1 MAEWKRRRDD
11 AETEDRLKEDFVVV
25 NVPYGRENY
34 STSINS
40 QSAVL
45 PIGWKYRPNNCIGAW
60 LAWFN
65 DDVRDKKSKLQL
77 EKTAIV
83 IRELIAATGLT
94 EDEIAAMDNPTSKK
108 TFHTAFLQL
117 HPAKD
122 PGMHVIALFASRS
135 DSSPASVPTC
145 MKLWSLWFRAPRKP
159 WCFRGV
165 HELPLEMQAE
175 HSQYVLLMNKLRQ
188 IALDMGLIES
198 KDTIKLN
205 EAPFKALFSLVFD
218 SFTSQCGPSCTLT
231 PESVCSEAVAWSQVD
246 LDVAFRLEG
255 AVFPVSLDAYDV
267 ASVVLGHGLTH
278 GSPFSLVEQWHE
290 ASMDYRS
297 KTKLGIDVLVQI
309 AVDHNVVES
318 IQFLEAIQDE
328 GKIMD
333 VFDRSFAILKDQLLD
348 HVKPR
353 IYPHLLSHSVFH
365 AMNPNA
371 WIRSTTE
378 NESSKKKKKPKSEP
392 SQ

>member
-11 AETEDRLKEDFVVV
+11 AETEDRLKKDFVVV

-45 PIGWKYRPNNCIGAW
+45 PIGWEYRPNNCIGAW

-65 DDVRDKKSKLQL
+65 GTNFSPPLRHLHIDDVRDKKSKLQL

-108 TFHTAFLQL
+108 TFHNAFLRCILRKILECTLLPSLPPEATRHQ
-117 HPAKD
+117 P
-122 PGMHVIALFASRS
+122 LFRHAWSCGRS
-135 DSSPASVPTC
+135 GFGLLES
-145 MKLWSLWFRAPRKP
+145 
-159 WCFRGV
+159 RGV
-165 HELPLEMQAE
+165 
-175 HSQYVLLMNKLRQ
+175 SGYVLLMNKLRQ

-198 KDTIKLN
+198 KDTIKHLN
-205 EAPFKALFSLVFD
+205 EAPFKPLFSPVFD

-267 ASVVLGHGLTH
+267 ASV
-278 GSPFSLVEQWHE
+278 WHE
-290 ASMDYRS
+290 ASIDYRS
-297 KTKLGIDVLVQI
+297 KTKLGIDVLVPI

-353 IYPHLLSHSVFH
+353 IHPHLLSHSVFH